1 MEKTLNLKKE
11 ETQLAPPKTLYAVL
25 NKKTPQKFIK
35 KRVGRAGKYF
45 DYVETG
51 FVIEQLNKA
60 FNNMWDFEIIDKQI
74 GKDKIWVLGKLTV
87 KFMTPFGIQ
96 TISKSQFGGSD
107 VKRTKE
113 GEIIDIG
120 DDLKAAASDALKKC
134 ASLLGIAKDVYFK
147 EDYSDEKE
155 KIEEF
160 NKLAKETQ
168 PATDK
173 QKHAIKELIKAGKID
188 FKGSLDNLT
197 IKQASEILTVALK
210 KK

>member
-1 MEKTLNLKKE
+1 MADLIKKE
-11 ETQLAPPKTLYAVL
+11 DENKLAPPKTLYTVL
-25 NKKTPQKFIK
+25 NKKTPAKFIK
-35 KRVGRAGKYF
+35 KRVGRGGKYF

-51 FVIEQLNKA
+51 YVIEQLNKA
-60 FNNMWDFEIIDKQI
+60 FNNMWDFEIVDKQI

-87 KFMTPFGIQ
+87 KFVTPFGIQ

-107 VKRTKE
+107 VKKTKE
-113 GEIIDIG
+113 GEVIDIG

-147 EDYSDEKE
+147 EDYSDEAVKVA
-155 KIEEF
+155 EF
-160 NKLAKETQ
+160 DKLAEVQK

-188 FKGSLDNLT
+188 FKGNVDNLT
-197 IKQASEILTVALK
+197 MKQASELLSVALK
-210 KK
+210 K

>member
-1 MEKTLNLKKE
+1 MADLIKKE
-11 ETQLAPPKTLYAVL
+11 ENQLAPPKTLYTVL
-25 NKKTPQKFIK
+25 NKKTPAKFIK
-35 KRVGRAGKYF
+35 KRVGRGGKYF
-45 DYVETG
+45 DYVEIG

-87 KFMTPFGIQ
+87 KFITPFGIQ

-107 VKRTKE
+107 VKKSN
-113 GEIIDIG
+113 GVVIDIG

-147 EDYSDEKE
+147 EDYSDDKE

-160 NKLAKETQ
+160 DKLAKETQ

-188 FKGSLDNLT
+188 FKGNVDNLT
-197 IKQASEILTVALK
+197 MKQASEILLVALK
-210 KK
+210 K

>member
-1 MEKTLNLKKE
+1 MADLIKKE
-11 ETQLAPPKTLYAVL
+11 ENQLAPPKTLYTVL

-35 KRVGRAGKYF
+35 KRLGRAGKQF

-51 FVIEQLNKA
+51 YVIEQLNKA

-87 KFMTPFGIQ
+87 KFITPFGIQ

-107 VKRTKE
+107 VKKSN
-113 GEIIDIG
+113 GVVIDIG

-147 EDYSDEKE
+147 EDYSDDKE

-160 NKLAKETQ
+160 DKLAKETQ

-188 FKGSLDNLT
+188 FKGNVDNLT
-197 IKQASEILTVALK
+197 MKQASEILLVALK
-210 KK
+210 K